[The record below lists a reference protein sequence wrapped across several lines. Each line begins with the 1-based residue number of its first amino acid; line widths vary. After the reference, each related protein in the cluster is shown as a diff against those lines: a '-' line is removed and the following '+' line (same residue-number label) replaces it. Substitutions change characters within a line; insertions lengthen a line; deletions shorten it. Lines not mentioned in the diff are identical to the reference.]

1 MFSKTGRLFISSKES
16 LFSKVSIF
24 LFTWFQVRTIIEG
37 RSDLPPAS
45 HLYLLRSND
54 NIEENFVLKLG
65 CALGAHAGPG
75 ALAVGLQEVDN

>member
-1 MFSKTGRLFISSKES
+1 MVEKFTTYINKKIKGNKKYRIMIAHANAKSKAD
-16 LFSKVSIF
+16 F
-24 LFTWFQVRTIIEG
+24 LNEN
-37 RSDLPPAS
+37 
-45 HLYLLRSND
+45 LLRSND